1 VTFAYLV
8 LYIFEHSPKNNKAPP
23 QAQDDTPTV
32 LLVFVPSPASL
43 ESPSQDI
50 HRRRSSTPG
59 VAAAKEEEYR
69 KILLPKTFP
78 RILHGGAGACT

>member
-32 LLVFVPSPASL
+32 FVPSPASL

-50 HRRRSSTPG
+50 NRRRSSTSG
-59 VAAAKEEEYR
+59 AAAAKEEEYR
-69 KILLPKTFP
+69 KIPLPKTFP